1 MIRQYRLDRF
11 NGVEWLVC
19 EIYFKHTWTQSEVDA
34 YLSFVDEDI
43 EGRVGFQRDDFRHLL
58 DDWLEKE
65 HAEGDT
71 FYGLTQ
77 PIPVIE
83 TVPHLVLRGAIVD
96 RNRIGSLAVDFL
108 PSVTVVEVKDAVDR
122 FLDFTRSPHWRNT
135 VLTQISNYGSLFG
148 SEDDS

>member
-19 EIYFKHTWTQSEVDA
+19 EIYFKHTWTQSEVQAFMA
-34 YLSFVDEDI
+34 YLDDPDRPILDCTRDE
-43 EGRVGFQRDDFRHLL
+43 FRQQLGEWCDAEHL
-58 DDWLEKE
+58 DSES
-65 HAEGDT
+65 

-96 RNRIGSLAVDFL
+96 CNRIGSLAVDFL

-148 SEDDS
+148 SDYDS

>member
-1 MIRQYRLDRF
+1 MVRQYRLDRF

-19 EIYFKHTWTQSEVDA
+19 EIYFKHTWTQSENEAFLAFMDA
-34 YLSFVDEDI
+34 PGSI
-43 EGRVGFQRDDFRHLL
+43 HVGMTRDDFRHFL
-58 DDWLEKE
+58 DVWCDEVHPDNE
-65 HAEGDT
+65 S
-71 FYGLTQ
+71 FYGLKQ

-83 TVPHLVLRGAIVD
+83 TIPHLVLRGAIAD
-96 RNRIGSLAVDFL
+96 RNRIASLAVDFL
-108 PSVTVVEVKDAVDR
+108 PSVSLVELKDAVEK